1 MVADLKR
8 ERGPAAGTRIR
19 VRRWIQV
26 ALLAAAPAMAPA
38 AEPPPPT
45 FGQLEA
51 MGARIGAVRI
61 DARNIFDLDDPREDN
76 WLFRL
81 ANALHVRTRPEVIR
95 RDLLFAPGDRV
106 SARVIEETERL
117 LLSKSYYYDVSIVP
131 ANYRDG
137 VVDVDVITKDTWTI
151 NLNAK
156 YSRSGGHNSTKI
168 GIQDTNVAGTA
179 LTLGFL
185 QTSDPDRKGREFEAA
200 YAQAFDGH
208 TRVAY
213 QQGDYDDGFRKYLI
227 VSRPFYALDT
237 RWAYGG
243 NWERYSRVDPV
254 YNAGDDVAGY
264 RHQSDGGEA
273 YAGWSRGL
281 VRGWTQRFSAGVFTR
296 DDAYA
301 PEPGEVAP
309 FPFPVDH
316 KVRGPFVR
324 HEVVQDDFL
333 RTRNRDQIAR
343 TEFAQM
349 GFHSQ
354 VQVLRALQ
362 GWGSTRSAW
371 LYSARVSDGL
381 RVGSGHDLHGTLSA
395 ERRIDTRGEP
405 LDQQGMLV
413 QYYAPQSLRAAFY
426 GSLALDRLE
435 AGAAAPDLLS
445 LGGDNG
451 LRGYPLRYQHGE
463 RRALLTL
470 EQRYYTDWY
479 PFRLLRV
486 GAAAFFDVGRAW
498 KGANQNTANPGW
510 LSDAG
515 VGLRLAVDRTAFA
528 NVLHIDFA
536 VPFRRGPGI
545 ERVEV
550 VVRSKLT
557 F

>member
-1 MVADLKR
+1 M
-8 ERGPAAGTRIR
+8 RGLTCFRG
-19 VRRWIQV
+19 WV
-26 ALLAAAPAMAPA
+26 ALLIAAPLAGLA
-38 AEPPPPT
+38 ADSARSSLT
-45 FGQLEA
+45 FRELEA
-51 MGARIGAVRI
+51 AGATIGEVRV
-61 DARNIFDLDDPREDN
+61 DARNIFDLADPREDN

-81 ANALHVRTRPEVIR
+81 ANALHVRTRSEVIR
-95 RDLLFAPGDRV
+95 RDLLFRPGERV
-106 SARVIEETERL
+106 SARLIEETERL
-117 LLSKSYYYDVSIVP
+117 LLSRSYFYEVSIVP
-131 ANYRDG
+131 ANHRDG
-137 VVDVDVITKDTWTI
+137 VVDVEVVTRDTWTI

-156 YSRSGGHNSTKI
+156 YSRSGGRNATKI

-185 QTSDPDRKGREFEAA
+185 QTSDPDRKGTEFEGS

-208 TRVAY
+208 TQVAY
-213 QQGDYDDGFRKYLI
+213 QQGDYDDGFRKLATI
-227 VSRPFYALDT
+227 SRPFYALDT

-243 NWERYSRVDPV
+243 VWEKYSRVDPV
-254 YNAGDDVAGY
+254 YNAGDNVAGF
-264 RHQSDGGEA
+264 RHASDGGEA

-281 VRGWTQRFSAGVFTR
+281 VEGWVQRFSGGVYAR
-296 DDAYA
+296 DDTYSREPDEIA
-301 PEPGEVAP
+301 PV
-309 FPFPVDH
+309 PFPVDH
-316 KVRGPFVR
+316 KVRGPFIR
-324 HEVVQDDFL
+324 HELVEDDFV

-354 VQVLRALQ
+354 VQVTRALE
-362 GWGSTRSAW
+362 GWGSTRSSW
-371 LYSARVSDGL
+371 LYAARASDGYVL
-381 RVGSGHDLHGTLSA
+381 APGHDVHATVTA

-405 LDQQGMLV
+405 LDRQGMLLH
-413 QYYAPQSLRAAFY
+413 YYAPQSRRAAFY
-426 GSLALDRLE
+426 GSLSLDRVGS
-435 AGAAAPDLLS
+435 GAAAPDLLS

-486 GAAAFFDVGRAW
+486 GGAAFFDVGRAW
-498 KGANQNTANPGW
+498 KGANRNIANPGW

-528 NVLHIDFA
+528 NVLHIDVA
-536 VPFRRGPGI
+536 VPFNRAPGI